1 MFNSIIAI
9 LIGYI
14 LGSILPA
21 YFLGKWLKR
30 FDIREVGT
38 KNAGTTNV
46 IKSVGVLAG
55 IPTAIFDVCKGVL
68 AILIAQHLLK
78 TSLII
83 AYVAGFAA
91 ILGHIFPFYIKFKG
105 GQGAATSTGIILY
118 NLYQIFFVAQN
129 PLQLWDLVLLVIVI
143 LVMMLISQTQE
154 LISVAVLPLFTYF
167 LIIRI
172 PLCIATITTFII
184 IAYLFYIAVYNIL
197 KFQLFSI
204 NIAVYP
210 DFRLWRTLLRPAAL
224 AFPLLSFF
232 ISKLALVTLIGI
244 VLAIFFITDIIRILN
259 KRVGKFLIKDIKKSF
274 AVYKDKEHLRI
285 SSMTLFLLGCF
296 LSFLLF
302 ERNIAFTAIVF
313 LIFGDMSAK
322 ILGLAYGKHK
332 LFNKTLEGS
341 LAHFI
346 ACIVLGYILHIYI
359 NVPLLLIFSG
369 AFIATLIEVV
379 PFNIDDNLSVPVITG
394 AVLTIITQLTK

>member
-9 LIGYI
+9 LIGYV

-21 YFLGKWLKR
+21 YFLGKWLKQ

-55 IPTAIFDVCKGVL
+55 IPTAIYDVSKGVL
-68 AILIAQHLLK
+68 AIMIAQHLLK
-78 TSLII
+78 TSLVI
-83 AYVAGFAA
+83 AYLAGFAA
-91 ILGHIFPFYIKFKG
+91 ILGHIFPFYIGFKS
-105 GQGAATSTGIILY
+105 GQGAATSTGILLY
-118 NLYQIFFVAQN
+118 NLYQIFFVARN
-129 PLQLWDLVLLVIVI
+129 PLQVWDLVLLVIVI
-143 LVMMLISQTQE
+143 LVMILISQTQE
-154 LISVAVLPLFTYF
+154 LISVAVLPLFAYF
-167 LIIRI
+167 LIIRT
-172 PLCIATITTFII
+172 PLSFETATTFVL

-232 ISKLALVTLIGI
+232 ISHSALVTLIGV

-259 KRVGKFLIKDIKKSF
+259 KKVGKFLIKDIKKSF

-322 ILGLAYGKHK
+322 ILGLAYGRHK
-332 LFNKTLEGS
+332 FFNKTLEGS

-346 ACIVLGYILHIYI
+346 ACIVLGYILHIYLG
-359 NVPLLLIFSG
+359 VPIPLIFIGS
-369 AFIATLIEVV
+369 FIATLIEAV

-394 AVLTIITQLTK
+394 AVLTVITQLIK